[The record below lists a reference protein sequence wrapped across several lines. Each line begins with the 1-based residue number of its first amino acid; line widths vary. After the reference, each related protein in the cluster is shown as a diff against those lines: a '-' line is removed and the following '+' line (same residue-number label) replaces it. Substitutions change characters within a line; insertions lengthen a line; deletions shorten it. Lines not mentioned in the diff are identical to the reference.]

1 MSDLYDAAT
10 LLQAILREVKYRERV
25 YPRLVASGKMTADHA
40 LTQIAMMKAIASD
53 YEKLA
58 ERERLL

>member
-1 MSDLYDAAT
+1 
-10 LLQAILREVKYRERV
+10 
-25 YPRLVASGKMTADHA
+25 MTADHA